1 MSTSIE
7 TTDTIDAILGVDAS
21 SSIAQLRAKKPE
33 LAQQLQDYYLSI
45 FAPTP
50 ESAAQLSLHDR
61 ALVAVRVAAHTKSQ
75 AVEDWYAELARASGA
90 TTVDIER
97 TEDLTNTWS
106 TPSPLGVAIQHADLL
121 TTAPASATADDLQ
134 RLKDAGFTPVG
145 ILSLSQTIA
154 FVSYQLRLIAAL
166 RALGASA

>member
-21 SSIAQLRAKKPE
+21 SPIGQLRAKKPE

-61 ALVAVRVAAHTKSQ
+61 ALVAVRVAAHTNSQ
-75 AVEDWYAELARASGA
+75 AIEAWYAELARANGA
-90 TTVDIER
+90 TAGEIER
-97 TEDLTNTWS
+97 VGDLTNAWS
-106 TPSPLGVAIQHADLL
+106 EPTQFGAAIQHADLL
-121 TTAPASATADDLQ
+121 TTAPSSATAADLQ
-134 RLKDAGFTPVG
+134 RLKDAGFTPAG

>member
-1 MSTSIE
+1 MSTFIE
-7 TTDTIDAILGVDAS
+7 TTDAIDAILGVDAS
-21 SSIAQLRAKKPE
+21 SSIAQLRASKPE

-50 ESAAQLSLHDR
+50 ESATQLSLRDR
-61 ALVAVRVAAHTKSQ
+61 ALVAVRVAAHTNSG
-75 AVEDWYAELARASGA
+75 AVEDWYAALARANGA
-90 TTVDIER
+90 TNSEIER
-97 TEDLTNTWS
+97 VSDLTNTWS
-106 TPSPLGVAIQHADLL
+106 TPTSFATAIRHADLL
-121 TTAPASATADDLQ
+121 TTSPSAATAADLQ
-134 RLKDAGFTPVG
+134 RLKDAGFTPAG